1 MPPKQATAGTDSTQI
16 HLVNKTGAVVQDG
29 PARAVLRTIG
39 AALSV
44 RDDQSRDRLLTAV
57 RRAID
62 TNTPSV
68 LMLGSSEVERH
79 VVMVRPSGRDSL
91 AVVASA
97 PMDQGLLLLN
107 ADQLHQLFDL
117 SRSEAE
123 IAIGILRGSSLV
135 EIAEQRRVQHETV
148 RGQVK
153 SLLHKV
159 GVANQKQLV
168 ARLVVLAAAL
178 SNVMSLA
185 FATTD
190 NS

>member
-1 MPPKQATAGTDSTQI
+1 MSPKPPTAGTESAQI
-16 HLVNKTGAVVQDG
+16 HLVNKTGAVVQESH
-29 PARAVLRTIG
+29 ARSVLRTIG
-39 AALSV
+39 AALGV
-44 RDDQSRDRLLTAV
+44 RDDHGRDRLLSAV

-68 LMLGSSEVERH
+68 LLLGSGEVERH
-79 VVMVRPSGRDSL
+79 VVMVRPSGHDSL